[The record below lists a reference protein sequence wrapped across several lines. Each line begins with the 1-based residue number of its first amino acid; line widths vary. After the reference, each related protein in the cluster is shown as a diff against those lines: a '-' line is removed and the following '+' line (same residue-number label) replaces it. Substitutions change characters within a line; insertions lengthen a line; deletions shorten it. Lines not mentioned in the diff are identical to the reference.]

1 MISKMIQVTEAEVHS
16 LYVNSRGTITNMADV
31 LLAVLVKHGHT
42 IEYDDVDDMLF
53 MNLSNEK
60 FSTLLNASL
69 LGLLPNIDK
78 RTYTKK
84 AKAGLSKVHYTFDGE
99 IKGIPRAIRDA
110 YNVNLNP
117 SVPMAMTE
125 ALELTVTMSNR
136 EKSKIAS
143 ACMYIVL
150 NGSLYE

>member
-1 MISKMIQVTEAEVHS
+1 MIQVTDAEVHS

-42 IEYDDVDDMLF
+42 IEFDDVDDMLF
-53 MNLSNEK
+53 MNLSNVK
-60 FSTLLNASL
+60 FSTLLNAAL

-78 RTYTKK
+78 RTYTKE

-110 YNVNLNP
+110 YNTNLNP

-125 ALELTVTMSNR
+125 ALELTITMSSR
-136 EKSKIAS
+136 EKAKIAS